1 MSFDRPTFL
10 FDGDCAFCST
20 CARFIERRIP
30 TTARVVA
37 WQFAELDRLGVSQQQ
52 AEAAVQWID
61 VAGSVASGPAG
72 IAALL
77 RDAGSY
83 WRPLGFLLGLRPVLW
98 LAWPVYRL
106 IARHRDKLPG
116 GTAACALPQAQR
128 DKLHRDGAA

>member
-1 MSFDRPTFL
+1 VTSQRPTFL
-10 FDGDCAFCST
+10 YDGDCAFCST

-30 TTARVVA
+30 TTARVLA
-37 WQFAELDRLGVSQQQ
+37 WQHADLDALGVTAQQ
-52 AEAAVQWID
+52 AEYAVQW
-61 VAGSVASGPAG
+61 VGVGGQVESGPAG

-83 WRPLGFLLGLRPVLW
+83 WSAWGFLLGLRPVLW

-128 DKLHRDGAA
+128 EQHRRGT

>member
-1 MSFDRPTFL
+1 VTFQRPTFL
-10 FDGDCAFCST
+10 YDGDCAFCST

-37 WQFAELDRLGVSQQQ
+37 WQFADLDALGVTERQ
-52 AEAAVQWID
+52 AQDAVQWVGVD
-61 VAGSVASGPAG
+61 GQVRSGPAG

-83 WRPLGFLLGLRPVLW
+83 WSVLGFLLGLRPVLW
-98 LAWPVYRL
+98 VAWPVYRL

-116 GTAACALPQAQR
+116 GTKMCALPQAQR
-128 DKLHRDGAA
+128 EQHRRES